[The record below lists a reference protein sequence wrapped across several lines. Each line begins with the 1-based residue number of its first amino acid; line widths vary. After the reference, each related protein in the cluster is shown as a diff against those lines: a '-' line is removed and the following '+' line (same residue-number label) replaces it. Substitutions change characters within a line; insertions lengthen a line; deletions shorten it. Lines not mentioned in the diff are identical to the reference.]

1 MSSIYDALKRVQED
15 GPTPEC
21 VPVHTRS
28 EKGRR
33 MWFILIAAVI
43 FSSLATGAL
52 YHFWTARQNPQHPV
66 AVAPGA
72 LNPTPQAVPASMPAA
87 ISDPATLLAQAQV
100 RRRAGD
106 GLGAI
111 DLYERCLNV
120 APAYSKDV
128 YVELGGLYF
137 ERRDLEHAIITYNA
151 ALNHF
156 KNDAVILNNLGGV
169 LLAKGDIE
177 GALGYFRL
185 ASNVSKD
192 YVEPVYNMACAYA
205 RKGNQT
211 AALDALNKALSM
223 HPDVKTWAANDPDL
237 ESLRGAG
244 PVNASEKGE

>member
-15 GPTPEC
+15 GPTPEYI
-21 VPVHTRS
+21 PVRARPG
-28 EKGRR
+28 KGGRI
-33 MWFILIAAVI
+33 WFILIAAVI

-52 YHFWTARQNPQHPV
+52 YHFWTARQTPLPPV
-66 AVAPGA
+66 AMKPGA
-72 LNPTPQAVPASMPAA
+72 LKPAPQSVPAAR
-87 ISDPATLLAQAQV
+87 SDPATLLAQARD

-106 GLGAI
+106 NQAAI
-111 DLYERCLNV
+111 ELYQRCLNV

-137 ERRDLEHAIITYNA
+137 ESRDLEHAIITYNA

-156 KNDAVILNNLGGV
+156 KNDAVVLNNMGGV

-211 AALDALNKALSM
+211 AALDALNRALSM
-223 HPDVKTWAANDPDL
+223 HPDVKVWAANDPDL

>member
-1 MSSIYDALKRVQED
+1 MSSIYDALKRVQEE
-15 GPTPEC
+15 GPP
-21 VPVHTRS
+21 PDYIPLSARPAR
-28 EKGRR
+28 GRR
-33 MWFILIAAVI
+33 VVVILIAAVI
-43 FSSLATGAL
+43 FSSLATGVF
-52 YHFWTARQNPQHPV
+52 YHFWTTRHQSPPPV
-66 AVAPGA
+66 ATA
-72 LNPTPQAVPASMPAA
+72 PQALKPVPRSAPAPKPAAAPDPAS
-87 ISDPATLLAQAQV
+87 LLAQAQD

-111 DLYERCLNV
+111 DLYEHCVKV
-120 APAYSKDV
+120 APGFSKDV
-128 YVELGGLYF
+128 YVQLGGLYF
-137 ERRDLEHAIITYNA
+137 ERGDLERAVITYRA

-211 AALDALNKALSM
+211 AALDALNRALSM
-223 HPDVKTWAANDPDL
+223 HPDVKVWAANDPDL

-244 PVNASEKGE
+244 PVNASKKGE

>member
-15 GPTPEC
+15 GPTPEYI
-21 VPVHTRS
+21 PLSARPS
-28 EKGRR
+28 KGRR
-33 MWFILIAAVI
+33 RWIILIAAVI
-43 FSSLATGAL
+43 VSLLAGGAF
-52 YHFWTARQNPQHPV
+52 YHFWTTRHPSPPPV
-66 AVAPGA
+66 ARAPET
-72 LNPTPQAVPASMPAA
+72 LRPTPRGAAAPRPAA
-87 ISDPATLLAQAQV
+87 VSDPASLLAQA
-100 RRRAGD
+100 RDRRAAGD
-106 GLGAI
+106 SLGAI
-111 DLYERCLNV
+111 DLYEHCVNV
-120 APAYSKDV
+120 APAYSKEV
-128 YVELGGLYF
+128 YVQLGGLYF
-137 ERRDLEHAIITYNA
+137 ERGDLERAMITYSA

-211 AALDALNKALSM
+211 AALEALNRALSM